1 MFVSVL
7 NDRQSFSMQVKDVNS
22 TTGDGWR
29 KVWGKEAAAIN
40 PLAAVNQGRNSLI
53 LEAVR
58 TNDWSDYHQFQAKQH
73 PAWYDKVG
81 GEMKQNKLYYGNLI
95 DVQNR
100 SLKEAVQSGD
110 QAEIAKRKAR
120 LDELITDFKN
130 APGEVPHVIAFAQD
144 PKLAAAHGISK
155 PSSDWYNSPY
165 NNSLA
170 ASQGR
175 FEDQYWYENPYF
187 ADHPN
192 EMAFALE
199 AVQEY
204 RPDIAKIA
212 ASINKG
218 AYERNVASSS
228 FNTIPVQPS
237 IIEEAKHQVPQQNDQ
252 AVNVGIVEQASSAL
266 TEATVAKMEQFARQF
281 STVNLASELFEKK
294 ERPEAQ
300 SSSDALRD
308 RLNQQAEERKYSIV

>member
-7 NDRQSFSMQVKDVNS
+7 NNRQSFSMQVKDANS
-22 TTGDGWR
+22 PTGDGWR

-58 TNDWSDYHQFQAKQH
+58 TNDWSDYHNFQAKQH
-73 PAWYDKVG
+73 PAWYDNVNG
-81 GEMKQNKLYYGNLI
+81 VMKQNKLYYGNLI

-100 SLKEAVQSGD
+100 SLKEAIQSGD
-110 QAEIAKRKAR
+110 KEEIAKRQAHMN
-120 LDELITDFKN
+120 ELIADFKN
-130 APGEVPHVIAFAQD
+130 APGDIPHVIAFAQD
-144 PKLAAAHGISK
+144 PELAAAHGIPK
-155 PSSDWYNSPY
+155 PSSDWFNSPY
-165 NNSLA
+165 NNALA

-175 FEDQYWYENPYF
+175 FEDKYWYENPYF

-212 ASINKG
+212 AAINKG

-228 FNTIPVQPS
+228 FSAKPEPAQSPIV
-237 IIEEAKHQVPQQNDQ
+237 EETKELDQ
-252 AVNVGIVEQASSAL
+252 ADSIGIVEQASTAL
-266 TEATVAKMEQFARQF
+266 TEATTAKVEQFARQF
-281 STVNLASELFEKK
+281 NTVNLAMELFAKK
-294 ERPEAQ
+294 ERTETET
-300 SSSDALRD
+300 SLDALRE
-308 RLNQQAEERKYSIV
+308 RLNQRAAERQYNIV

>member
-7 NDRQSFSMQVKDVNS
+7 NDRQSFSMQVKDANS
-22 TTGDGWR
+22 PSGDGWR

-73 PAWYDKVG
+73 PAWYDNVG
-81 GEMKQNKLYYGNLI
+81 GVMKQNKLYYGNLI

-110 QAEIAKRKAR
+110 QAEIARRQAR
-120 LDELITDFKN
+120 MNELIADFKN
-130 APGEVPHVIAFAQD
+130 APGDVPHVIAFAQD
-144 PKLAAAHGISK
+144 PELAAAHGIPK
-155 PSSDWYNSPY
+155 PSSEWFNSPY
-165 NNSLA
+165 NNPLA
-170 ASQGR
+170 VSQGR
-175 FEDQYWYENPYF
+175 FEDKFWYENPYF

-199 AVQEY
+199 AVNEY

-218 AYERNVASSS
+218 AYERNAASSS
-228 FNTIPVQPS
+228 FNAKQVQPA
-237 IIEEAKHQVPQQNDQ
+237 IVEEVKENEQTE
-252 AVNVGIVEQASSAL
+252 NVGIAEQATAAL
-266 TEATVAKMEQFARQF
+266 AQATAVKVEQFARQF
-281 STVNLASELFEKK
+281 STVNLATELFAKK
-294 ERPEAQ
+294 ERTETQ
-300 SSSDALRD
+300 TTTSYLLD
-308 RLNQQAEERKYSIV
+308 RLNQKAEERKYGIV

>member
-1 MFVSVL
+1 
-7 NDRQSFSMQVKDVNS
+7 MQVQDPKS
-22 TTGDGWR
+22 TSGDGWR

-100 SLKEAVQSGD
+100 SLKEAIQSGD
-110 QAEIAKRKAR
+110 QAEIAKRKAH

-130 APGEVPHVIAFAQD
+130 APGEVPHIIAFATD
-144 PKLAAAHGISK
+144 PALAESHGIPK
-155 PSSDWYNSPY
+155 PSSDWFNSPY
-165 NNSLA
+165 NNALA

-192 EMAFALE
+192 EMTFAME
-199 AVQEY
+199 AVKEY

-212 ASINKG
+212 ATINKG
-218 AYERNVASSS
+218 AYENNVASSS
-228 FNTIPVQPS
+228 FNSTAKPNTPV
-237 IIEEAKHQVPQQNDQ
+237 ADDHVADQ
-252 AVNVGIVEQASSAL
+252 ATAAIA
-266 TEATVAKMEQFARQF
+266 EATTMKVEQFARQLN
-281 STVNLASELFEKK
+281 TANLVTDLFAKK
-294 ERPEAQ
+294 QEVETKT
-300 SSSDALRD
+300 SYDYLLE
-308 RLNQQAEERKYSIV
+308 RLNQKAEERKYHIV

>member
-7 NDRQSFSMQVKDVNS
+7 NDRQSFSMQVKDANS
-22 TTGDGWR
+22 PTGDGWR

-40 PLAAVNQGRNSLI
+40 PLAAVNQGRNALI

-58 TNDWSDYHQFQAKQH
+58 TNDWSDYHNFQAKQH
-73 PAWYDKVG
+73 PAWYDNVG
-81 GEMKQNKLYYGNLI
+81 GIMKQNKLYYGNLI

-100 SLKEAVQSGD
+100 SLKEAIQTGD
-110 QAEIAKRKAR
+110 QAEIAKRKAH
-120 LDELITDFKN
+120 LEELITDFKN
-130 APGEVPHVIAFAQD
+130 APGEVPHVIAFAQN
-144 PKLAAAHGISK
+144 PELAEAHGISK

-165 NNSLA
+165 NNALA

-175 FEDQYWYENPYF
+175 FEDKYWYESPYF

-228 FNTIPVQPS
+228 FNVKPAQPA
-237 IIEEAKHQVPQQNDQ
+237 IVEEAKEFEQ
-252 AVNVGIVEQASSAL
+252 AETIVEQASSAL
-266 TEATVAKMEQFARQF
+266 AEAATAKVEQFARQF
-281 STVNLASELFEKK
+281 GTANLAMELFAKK
-294 ERPEAQ
+294 ERNETET
-300 SSSDALRD
+300 SFDALRD
-308 RLNQQAEERKYSIV
+308 RLNQRAAERKYSIV

>member
-7 NDRQSFSMQVKDVNS
+7 NDRQSFSMQVQDPKS
-22 TTGDGWR
+22 TSGDGWR
-29 KVWGKEAAAIN
+29 KVWGKEAAAVN

-73 PAWYDKVG
+73 PAWYDKVD

-100 SLKEAVQSGD
+100 SLKEAIQSGD
-110 QAEIAKRKAR
+110 QAEITNRKAR

-130 APGEVPHVIAFAQD
+130 APGEVPHVIAFATD
-144 PKLAAAHGISK
+144 PALAESHGIPK
-155 PSSDWYNSPY
+155 PSSDWFNSPY
-165 NNSLA
+165 NNALA

-192 EMAFALE
+192 EMTFAME
-199 AVQEY
+199 AVKEY

-218 AYERNVASSS
+218 AYENNVASSS
-228 FNTIPVQPS
+228 FNSKATQEIATPHTPVES
-237 IIEEAKHQVPQQNDQ
+237 NHVADQ
-252 AVNVGIVEQASSAL
+252 ATAAIA
-266 TEATVAKMEQFARQF
+266 EATTMKVEQFARQLN
-281 STVNLASELFEKK
+281 TANLVTDLFVKK
-294 ERPEAQ
+294 QEVETKTSYDYLLERLTQ
-300 SSSDALRD
+300 K
-308 RLNQQAEERKYSIV
+308 AEERKYNIV

>member
-7 NDRQSFSMQVKDVNS
+7 NDRSFSMQVRDVNS
-22 TTGDGWR
+22 TSGDGWR

-40 PLAAVNQGRNSLI
+40 QLAAVNQGRNSLI

-73 PAWYDKVG
+73 PAWYDNVG
-81 GEMKQNKLYYGNLI
+81 GVMKQNKLYYGNLI

-110 QAEIAKRKAR
+110 EMEIERRKAR
-120 LDELITDFKN
+120 MDELITDFKN
-130 APGEVPHVIAFAQD
+130 APGEVPHVIAFITD
-144 PKLAAAHGISK
+144 PALAEAHGIPK

-165 NNSLA
+165 NNALA

-175 FEDQYWYENPYF
+175 FEDKYWYENPYF

-199 AVQEY
+199 AVQEL

-228 FNTIPVQPS
+228 FNAKPVEPS
-237 IIEEAKHQVPQQNDQ
+237 IIEEAKGDDQ
-252 AVNVGIVEQASSAL
+252 LESVGIVEKASVAL
-266 TEATVAKMEQFARQF
+266 AEATAVKVEQFARQF
-281 STVNLASELFEKK
+281 STANLATELFAKK
-294 ERPEAQ
+294 ERTETPT
-300 SSSDALRD
+300 SLDALRD
-308 RLNQQAEERKYSIV
+308 RLNQKAAERKYNIV